1 MTSKDQEVNAPRF
14 RGVWIEAKIWDHE
27 ELSVHEKVLWGTL
40 NSLCD
45 EKRDATASND
55 WLAERLKV
63 KPESVKNMITHL
75 KKIGLLIQT
84 GFDGRI
90 RSLSTITAHPGMRA
104 EGILGCGQGAS
115 VDAGRTPPLYSES
128 KAENKSL
135 KSLEEESAEKIL
147 EHLNSRAGRSF
158 TKSKSNLKQ
167 IQARVKEVNG
177 DVDGILQMLDRMISL
192 WGSDPKMSEYLQPS
206 TLFGTNKF
214 MERYDKRAVPVYKA
228 TDGASLNR
236 DIELVRNSE
245 AFPGG
250 VRWFTECSQA
260 EKDAY
265 LAARAR
271 IEVIDPHFNFQE
283 LKR

>member
-1 MTSKDQEVNAPRF
+1 MTSKEQEANAPRF
-14 RGVWIEAKIWDHE
+14 KGVWIEAKIWDHKD
-27 ELSVHEKVLWGTL
+27 LSVHEKVLWGTL

-90 RSLSTITAHPGMRA
+90 RSLSTITGHPEMRA

-115 VDAGRTPPLYSES
+115 KDADRTPPLYV
-128 KAENKSL
+128 ENKDEIFPL
-135 KSLEEESAEKIL
+135 KSPSEEAAERIL
-147 EHLNSRAGRSF
+147 DHLNRIAGRSF
-158 TKSKSNLKQ
+158 KANKANLRG
-167 IQARVKEVNG
+167 IQARLQ
-177 DVDGILQMLDRMISL
+177 DVDGDEQGIIQMLDRMNSL

-206 TLFGTNKF
+206 TLFGPVKF
-214 MERYDKRAVPVYKA
+214 QERYDKRAIPVYKA
-228 TDGASLNR
+228 ADGASLNR
-236 DIELVRNSE
+236 DIEFVRNSE

-250 VRWFTECSQA
+250 VHWFTEHSKA
-260 EKDAY
+260 DREAY

-271 IEVIDPHFNFQE
+271 IEAIDPHFDFQG